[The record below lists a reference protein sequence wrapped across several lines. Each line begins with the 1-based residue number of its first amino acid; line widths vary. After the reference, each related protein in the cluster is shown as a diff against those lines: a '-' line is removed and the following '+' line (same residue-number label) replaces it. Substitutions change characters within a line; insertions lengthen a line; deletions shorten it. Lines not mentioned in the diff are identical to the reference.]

1 MSIFEDPDHVQS
13 NGDPTRQRPPALL
26 SKPGMSPSHDHP
38 MVFVLHL
45 FCAVSFIGYGVSCLA
60 SGHMAREFER
70 YGLARY
76 RVLTGALQLMGAVGL
91 LAGFHFPLIGALAAG
106 GLALQMLLG
115 FCLRLKIGDRF
126 LLAVPAL
133 ANMVLCV
140 WLCAR
145 FLR

>member
-1 MSIFEDPDHVQS
+1 
-13 NGDPTRQRPPALL
+13 
-26 SKPGMSPSHDHP
+26 

-60 SGHMAREFER
+60 SDRMAREFER
-70 YGLARY
+70 FRLARY

-91 LAGFHFPLIGALAAG
+91 LAGFHFPLIGTLAAG
-106 GLALQMLLG
+106 GLALQMLVG
-115 FCLRLKIGDRF
+115 FCVRLKIGDRF

-133 ANMVLCV
+133 VYMVLCA